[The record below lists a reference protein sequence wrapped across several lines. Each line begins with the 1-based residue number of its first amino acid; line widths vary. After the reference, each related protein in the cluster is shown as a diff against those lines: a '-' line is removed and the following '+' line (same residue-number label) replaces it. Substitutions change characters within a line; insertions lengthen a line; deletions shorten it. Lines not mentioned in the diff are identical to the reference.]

1 MSTGALIAFVALLIS
16 WSLLSGRL
24 ERLDVSGPIIFVVV
38 GLVLCNGPWAVVD
51 VSIETSAVHVLS
63 EITLA
68 LLLFADAAR
77 INPQD
82 LRHSAGLPIRLLA
95 FGLPLTFAI
104 GFGVAALLFTG
115 LPWELAALLGAVL
128 APTDAAL
135 SASVVSDASLPQSIR
150 RSLNVES
157 GLNDG
162 IATPVVTA
170 LIAGSATVVGVGVLE
185 DTASTHGFGALVDLL
200 GGLVIGA
207 LVGYLGGLAVSRTR
221 AREWVSPGGARIVAL
236 MLAVLAF
243 LAAEVAGVNYFVAA
257 FVAGFAFR
265 TGIGHDDEEVTE
277 LPELIGQVLALGVWF
292 VFGAGLLLD
301 GLEFV
306 DWRIALYALLSLTV
320 IRMAA
325 RRDQHD
331 GRRLRPSH
339 DRVHRM
345 VRATRHGLGGVR
357 PPDRRGASRRR
368 PCREDRAVHHRPHG
382 VAQRARAWDQRPP
395 AHGMDATPGADGG
408 RNLLTPNRSGTDRR
422 TAAHRSESRPLFSR
436 RRRLG

>member
-1 MSTGALIAFVALLIS
+1 MSTGALIAFVGLLIG

-38 GLVLCNGPWAVVD
+38 GFVLCNGRWAVVD
-51 VSIETSAVHVLS
+51 VSIETSAVHALA

-82 LRHSAGLPIRLLA
+82 LRHSAGLPTRLLA
-95 FGLPLTFAI
+95 VGLPLTFAV
-104 GFGVAALLFTG
+104 GFGLAALLFIDM
-115 LPWELAALLGAVL
+115 PWELAALLGAVL

-135 SASVVSDASLPQSIR
+135 SASVVSDTSLPESIR

-170 LIAGSATVVGVGVLE
+170 LIAGTATVVGVGVLE
-185 DTASTHGFGALVDLL
+185 DTASTHGIGALVDVC
-200 GGLVIGA
+200 GGVVIGA
-207 LVGYLGGLAVSRTR
+207 LVGYLGGLAVTQTR
-221 AREWVSPGGARIVAL
+221 ARGWVSPGGARIVAL

-243 LAAEVAGVNYFVAA
+243 LAAEVVGVNYFVAA

-265 TGIGHDDEEVTE
+265 TGLGHDDHEVTE

-301 GLEFV
+301 GLESV

-320 IRMAA
+320 VRMVPVAISMLGGGYDRPTTMFIGWFGPRGLASVVFGLLIVEELPVDDPAVRTVLSTIVLTVLLSVLAHGISARPLAARMARPKPTA
-325 RRDQHD
+325 DQLTD
-331 GRRLRPSH
+331 
-339 DRVHRM
+339 
-345 VRATRHGLGGVR
+345 
-357 PPDRRGASRRR
+357 
-368 PCREDRAVHHRPHG
+368 
-382 VAQRARAWDQRPP
+382 DQPIR
-395 AHGMDATPGADGG
+395 
-408 RNLLTPNRSGTDRR
+408 
-422 TAAHRSESRPLFSR
+422 HRSPYGSHR
-436 RRRLG
+436 R

>member
-1 MSTGALIAFVALLIS
+1 MSTGALIAFVVLLIG

-51 VSIETSAVHVLS
+51 VSIETSAVHALA

-68 LLLFADAAR
+68 LLLFADASR

-82 LRHSAGLPIRLLA
+82 LRHSTGLPTRLLA
-95 FGLPLTFAI
+95 LGLPLTFAL
-104 GFGVAALLFTG
+104 GFGLAAFLFTD

-135 SASVVSDASLPQSIR
+135 SASVVSDPSLPQTIR

-170 LIAGSATVVGVGVLE
+170 LIAGAATVIGVGVLE
-185 DTASTHGFGALVDLL
+185 DTASTHGIGALVDLV
-200 GGLVIGA
+200 GGLIIGA
-207 LVGYLGGLAVSRTR
+207 LVGYLGGLAVTGTR
-221 AREWVSPGGARIVAL
+221 ARGWVSPGGARIVAL
-236 MLAVLAF
+236 MIAGLAF
-243 LAAEVAGVNYFVAA
+243 LVAEVAGVNYFVAA

-265 TGIGHDDEEVTE
+265 TGIGYDDEEVTE

-306 DWRIALYALLSLTV
+306 DWRIAVYALLSLTLV
-320 IRMAA
+320 
-325 RRDQHD
+325 
-331 GRRLRPSH
+331 
-339 DRVHRM
+339 RM
-345 VRATRHGLGGVR
+345 VPVAISMMGAGYGRPTILFIGWFGPRGMASVVFGLLIVEELPVDDPAVRTVLSTIVLTVLLSVLAHGISAR
-357 PPDRRGASRRR
+357 PLTAWVRRR
-368 PCREDRAVHHRPHG
+368 EPTGEQP
-382 VAQRARAWDQRPP
+382 
-395 AHGMDATPGADGG
+395 
-408 RNLLTPNRSGTDRR
+408 TDDKPIR
-422 TAAHRSESRPLFSR
+422 HRSPYGSQPL
-436 RRRLG
+436 

>member
-1 MSTGALIAFVALLIS
+1 MSTGALIAFVVLLIS

-135 SASVVSDASLPQSIR
+135 SASIVSDASLPQSIR

-170 LIAGSATVVGVGVLE
+170 LIAGSARWSGS
-185 DTASTHGFGALVDLL
+185 ASW
-200 GGLVIGA
+200 
-207 LVGYLGGLAVSRTR
+207 RT
-221 AREWVSPGGARIVAL
+221 
-236 MLAVLAF
+236 
-243 LAAEVAGVNYFVAA
+243 
-257 FVAGFAFR
+257 
-265 TGIGHDDEEVTE
+265 
-277 LPELIGQVLALGVWF
+277 
-292 VFGAGLLLD
+292 
-301 GLEFV
+301 
-306 DWRIALYALLSLTV
+306 
-320 IRMAA
+320 
-325 RRDQHD
+325 
-331 GRRLRPSH
+331 
-339 DRVHRM
+339 
-345 VRATRHGLGGVR
+345 
-357 PPDRRGASRRR
+357 RRR
-368 PCREDRAVHHRPHG
+368 PTGSVPSSICSGAWSSARSWATSEDWPSAGPEPASGSAPAVRASWR
-382 VAQRARAWDQRPP
+382 
-395 AHGMDATPGADGG
+395 
-408 RNLLTPNRSGTDRR
+408 
-422 TAAHRSESRPLFSR
+422 
-436 RRRLG
+436 